1 MENLDIYI
9 LTSVIATLFIVFF
22 VGIYR
27 AIKDVDAVTYTNSG
41 KEGGPRAAL
50 FNLMAKLFEDDNL
63 PKEQKKIIHRAVSR
77 TISDMESD
85 GVYFPSEVIEKL
97 EEQREELYCEY
108 SGLPSPM
115 SYDTKVRV
123 KKQNIKKIFNE

>member
-9 LTSVIATLFIVFF
+9 LTSIIATLFVVFF

-27 AIKDVDAVTYTNSG
+27 AIKDVDDETYTRSG

-50 FNLMAKLFEDDNL
+50 FHLMARLFEDDA
-63 PKEQKKIIHRAVSR
+63 PKEEKKIIYKAVKR

-85 GVYFPSEVIEKL
+85 GVYFPSDVIEKL

-115 SYDTKVRV
+115 SYDTKVRAR
-123 KKQNIKKIFNE
+123 KYDIKKIQ

>member
-1 MENLDIYI
+1 MDNLDLYI
-9 LTSVIATLFIVFF
+9 LTSIIVTLFIVFF

-27 AIKDVDAVTYTNSG
+27 AIKDVDAVTYSNSG

-50 FNLMAKLFEDDNL
+50 FNLMAKLFEDDSL
-63 PKEQKKIIHRAVSR
+63 PKEQKKIIHKAVSR

-97 EEQREELYCEY
+97 EEQREELYCKY
-108 SGLPSPM
+108 SGLPSVK
-115 SYDTKVRV
+115 SYGE
-123 KKQNIKKIFNE
+123 IKKLIEK

>member
-1 MENLDIYI
+1 MDNLDLYI
-9 LTSVIATLFIVFF
+9 LTSIIVTLFIVFF

-115 SYDTKVRV
+115 SYVDTKVRV
-123 KKQNIKKIFNE
+123 KKQNIKKIQ

>member
-1 MENLDIYI
+1 MQNLDIYI
-9 LTSVIATLFIVFF
+9 LTSIIATLFIVFF

-27 AIKDVDAVTYTNSG
+27 AVKDVDAETYKTSG

-50 FNLMAKLFEDDNL
+50 FHLLAKLFEDDTL
-63 PKEQKKIIHRAVSR
+63 PKEQKKIIHKAVSR

-85 GVYFPSEVIEKL
+85 GVYFPSDVIEKL

-108 SGLPSPM
+108 SGLPSPL
-115 SYDTKVRV
+115 SYDRKVRA
-123 KKQNIKKIFNE
+123 KKYNIEKIQ